1 MTAKEMKTMEVEV
14 QATLDRMWDASRKV
28 DTEGMFSVFS
38 DVLPVGFVE
47 VGVFFPTR
55 EATIAAFRKECSQL
69 KCQDIDIKET
79 KIAIIAP
86 TVAIATQYG
95 HFTDHYKV
103 GSVFETDYTITFV
116 LVKEEK
122 GWKIILG
129 HESCPISVE
138 A

>member
-1 MTAKEMKTMEVEV
+1 MTQKEMKVMEVEV
-14 QATLDRMWDASRKV
+14 RAALDQMWDAARKV
-28 DTEGMFSVFS
+28 DSEGMFAVFS

-55 EATIAAFRKECSQL
+55 EAALAAFRKERAQL

-86 TVAIATQYG
+86 TVAIATQRG

-103 GSVFETDYTITFV
+103 GNVFETDYTITFV
-116 LVKEEK
+116 LVKQEK

-138 A
+138 E